1 MSNITY
7 GIGEPTSPIAGSTV
21 YVDLETDTMYQYDG
35 TQWVVFS
42 RHGIPVGDEYLYIY

>member
-1 MSNITY
+1 MIIY
-7 GIGEPTSPIAGSTV
+7 GKGEPKGRLTSDV

-42 RHGIPVGDEYLYIY
+42 RNGIPVGDEHLYGY

>member
-1 MSNITY
+1 MIIY
-7 GIGEPTSPIAGSTV
+7 GNGEPKGRLTSTV

-42 RHGIPVGDEYLYIY
+42 RNGIPVGEEYLYIY

>member
-1 MSNITY
+1 MIIY
-7 GIGEPTSPIAGSTV
+7 GTGEPKGRLTSTV

-42 RHGIPVGDEYLYIY
+42 RHGIPVGEEYLYIY